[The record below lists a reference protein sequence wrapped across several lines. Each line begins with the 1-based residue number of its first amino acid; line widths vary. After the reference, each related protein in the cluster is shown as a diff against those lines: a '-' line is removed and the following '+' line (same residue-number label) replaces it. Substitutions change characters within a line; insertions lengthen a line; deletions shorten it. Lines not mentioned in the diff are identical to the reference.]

1 MLLAYKGFGQYL
13 YDYWNLGNTASTLL
27 QMLLGN
33 INFTE
38 IYKVQPEFAGL
49 FFFLFIFLNFFIML
63 NIFLAI
69 INEAYDTVYK
79 KIKSNDDVDEM
90 ILIMGILLNGAKYGF
105 FSLPKKVIMCEF
117 CKKKER
123 P

>member
-1 MLLAYKGFGQYL
+1 
-13 YDYWNLGNTASTLL
+13 
-27 QMLLGN
+27 
-33 INFTE
+33 
-38 IYKVQPEFAGL
+38 
-49 FFFLFIFLNFFIML
+49 ML